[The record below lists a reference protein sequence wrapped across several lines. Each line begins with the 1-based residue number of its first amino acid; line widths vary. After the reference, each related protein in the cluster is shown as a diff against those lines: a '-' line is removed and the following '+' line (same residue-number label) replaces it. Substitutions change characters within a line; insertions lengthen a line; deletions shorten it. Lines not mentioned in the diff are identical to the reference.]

1 MLRAWLSLAI
11 LMLAMASLPAKAEAV
26 ARIALTVGESR
37 RVDASGHTE
46 LLRLGTVL
54 SEGDRITTGKDSIAI
69 IVFSDEGRVSLRAD
83 SELLIRRYRVDP
95 SGAETQ
101 LQFDLVRGAVRQISG
116 QAARL
121 QPERYRLNTPIAAIG
136 VRGTDFFAKISS
148 EAMETFVQEGMIV
161 VLPNLAGCSTSV
173 PTGGCNVPVAA
184 VSASDAGQYLRM
196 VPTGKIERRSVGS
209 EELERLFGISVVK
222 SSAGS
227 DGASPGGSG
236 GPRANASRAG
246 EGGAVGIAGDAW
258 VNPALV
264 AGNEHKVV
272 VPPVQPAIVPV
283 TPSPPVVVEVASV
296 TPLAPPP
303 PVPSDPVIV
312 VSPPQAAPAEL
323 PKQLVWGQFTN
334 AEKVPLQLPVAFEV
348 AATPGRHVTV
358 AQYEGKPGTGSLLG
372 AQYALWRD
380 GPGDGLLNPRLN
392 GQVQFGMAAGEA
404 YFQQGAENS
413 IAKIQ
418 NASFGVDFDRARFD
432 ASLTLSHAQTGA
444 VGLNVSGSVNDR
456 GIFSG
461 GSSSQ
466 RVAGALSLDGKEA
479 GFLFSRTVDL
489 GVFRGVTLWNTR

>member
-11 LMLAMASLPAKAEAV
+11 LMLAMASHLAQAEVV

-37 RVDASGHTE
+37 RMDASGHTE

-196 VPTGKIERRSVGS
+196 APTGKIERRSVGS
-209 EELERLFGISVVK
+209 EELERLFGISLAK
-222 SSAGS
+222 NPAGA
-227 DGASPGGSG
+227 DGASPNGSG
-236 GPRANASRAG
+236 GSRANTSRAG
-246 EGGAVGIAGDAW
+246 EGGAVGMAGDAW

-264 AGNEHKVV
+264 AGNEQKVV
-272 VPPVQPAIVPV
+272 VPPVQPGIVSV

-296 TPLAPPP
+296 TPLP
-303 PVPSDPVIV
+303 PVPVDPVVV
-312 VSPPQAAPAEL
+312 VSPPQPVPVEL
-323 PKQLVWGQFTN
+323 PKQLVWGRFTN

-348 AATPGRHVTV
+348 ASAGRHVTV
-358 AQYEGKPGTGSLLG
+358 AEFGNPDSGSLLG
-372 AQYALWRD
+372 AQYGLWRA
-380 GPGDGLLNPRLN
+380 GSPEGLLSTGLR
-392 GQVQFGMAAGEA
+392 GQVQFSMAAGEA
-404 YFQQGAENS
+404 FFQQGSQNS
-413 IAKIQ
+413 IAQIQ
-418 NASFGVDFDRARFD
+418 NASFGVDFDRSRFD
-432 ASLTLSHAQTGA
+432 ANLTLSHAQTGA
-444 VGLNVSGSVNDR
+444 VGLNVSGNVNDQ
-456 GIFSG
+456 GVFSG